1 MASGALGG
9 SIAPEAPE
17 VVEDTLLWRVEVL
30 CRLNIEFVLAGL
42 GPVGPRP
49 GTDPLFSVIAEGVG
63 SMGLFC
69 ADTFGSI
76 VEVRSKLKSLEA
88 VAMLL

>member
-1 MASGALGG
+1 MASGAFGG

-30 CRLNIEFVLAGL
+30 CLLKIEFVLAGL
-42 GPVGPRP
+42 GPVGTRP
-49 GTDPLFSVIAEGVG
+49 PIDPLFSVIVEGVG
-63 SMGLFC
+63 SAGLFS

-76 VEVRSKLKSLEA
+76 VDARSKLKSLEA